1 METGIKR
8 EEAKELAAMYRS
20 QLSDI
25 MEEWAKH
32 TVDPTGGYIT
42 DFGEDWELVSRRKNI
57 WAQARQTYM
66 FAAYYEYSGH
76 EDKWLSL
83 AKQGRDFLVHHAYAG
98 EGRWYYEVSEDG
110 ERVIEGTTTIFT
122 DRSICPDCAGTV
134 CICIGR
140 PDGL

>member
-1 METGIKR
+1 MYKR
-8 EEAKELAAMYRS
+8 QEARELAAMYRS

-83 AKQGRDFLVHHAYAG
+83 AKPVSYTHLDVYKRQEPGKDADLVFLDEECNVVRTFVKGKECY
-98 EGRWYYEVSEDG
+98 
-110 ERVIEGTTTIFT
+110 
-122 DRSICPDCAGTV
+122 
-134 CICIGR
+134 
-140 PDGL
+140 